1 MGVLW
6 LQAYTAAKESP
17 HIISV
22 ELGGVSGVATSD
34 VADTA
39 EFRMRA
45 SLASREAV
53 AILCIEESSTL
64 EMVIKLPASWP
75 LRPAEVECRRR
86 VGTLP
91 NAFPIPHSF
100 KACYYAHVMLSGTSV
115 THTVDNLLYRKIC
128 MQNASLPYRPGR

>member
-1 MGVLW
+1 MQYHGRDPATFRIEAVITSHLVYTPCKVGVPW
-6 LQAYTAAKESP
+6 LQAYTASKESP
-17 HIISV
+17 DIISA

-75 LRPAEVECRRR
+75 LRSAEVECRRR
-86 VGTLP
+86 VSTLRYP
-91 NAFPIPHSF
+91 FPIKQLFRDPQS
-100 KACYYAHVMLSGTSV
+100 LSL
-115 THTVDNLLYRKIC
+115 HT
-128 MQNASLPYRPGR
+128 